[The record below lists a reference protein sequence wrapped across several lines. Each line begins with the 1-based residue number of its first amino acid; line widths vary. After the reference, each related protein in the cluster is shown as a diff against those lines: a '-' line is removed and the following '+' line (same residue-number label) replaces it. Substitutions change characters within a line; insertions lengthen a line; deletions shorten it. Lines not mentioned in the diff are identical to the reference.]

1 MNITFL
7 KKIKFPLGKMRNLT
21 PNFDGFVFRELR
33 SQGTNFELKIL
44 ISDSIMGEILIQIGF
59 SIFHSQKLVGNFVPY
74 F

>member
-1 MNITFL
+1 
-7 KKIKFPLGKMRNLT
+7 MRNLT

-59 SIFHSQKLVGNFVPY
+59 SIIHTEKLLENFVMFCTLFLAYLVLP
-74 F
+74 